1 MLVLGKINWKIFIAA
16 NQQKCQYGDSDCLVR
31 IANEIMSRGKQ
42 GYPELGLPIFDPL
55 RIEKLNIDQGGNGPV
70 NLKMLLRN
78 IDLHGLS
85 ELTFTKIDG
94 FRKDY
99 DKAKMELRF
108 RYPVM
113 QIQGPYKLDGKVLV
127 LPVQGNGVAN
137 LTFCE
142 FELSI
147 E

>member
-1 MLVLGKINWKIFIAA
+1 M
-16 NQQKCQYGDSDCLVR
+16 
-31 IANEIMSRGKQ
+31 
-42 GYPELGLPIFDPL
+42 
-55 RIEKLNIDQGGNGPV
+55 

-85 ELTFTKIDG
+85 ELKFTKIDG
-94 FRKDY
+94 FRRDY

-113 QIQGPYKLDGKVLV
+113 HIQGPYKLDGKVLV

-142 FELSI
+142 LELTI